1 MNWSKIM
8 AMSNTQ
14 VIVTTLLAALIQ
26 GIGCIAAPLV
36 SAAIEA
42 HKEKMPSF

>member
-1 MNWSKIM
+1 M
-8 AMSNTQ
+8 ALSNTL
-14 VIVTTLLAALIQ
+14 VLVVVTLLAALIQ
-26 GIGCIAAPLV
+26 GIGSAAAPLV

>member
-1 MNWSKIM
+1 M
-8 AMSNTQ
+8 ALSS
-14 VIVTTLLAALIQ
+14 VLVLIVVPLLAALIQ
-26 GIGCIAAPLV
+26 GIGSATALV